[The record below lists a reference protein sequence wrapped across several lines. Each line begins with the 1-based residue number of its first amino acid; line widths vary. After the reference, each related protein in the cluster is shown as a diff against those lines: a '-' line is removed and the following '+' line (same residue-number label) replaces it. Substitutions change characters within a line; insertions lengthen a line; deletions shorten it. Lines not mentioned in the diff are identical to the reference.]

1 MVAVLLI
8 AIGVISLAFGGERP
22 IWDYP
27 HPVLFALA
35 TSFFVAAY
43 TLVDGIAGRMVE
55 NPHVYTLWLFSFLG
69 FPISALALA
78 KHRRFAIALA
88 RVRWKTGL
96 LGGAMSI
103 AAYGLIIWA
112 MTVGNM
118 APVAALRET
127 SVIFAAVLGWVFLR
141 EPYGRLRLVAAAFV
155 AAGAILLRIS

>member
-1 MVAVLLI
+1 
-8 AIGVISLAFGGERP
+8 
-22 IWDYP
+22 
-27 HPVLFALA
+27 
-35 TSFFVAAY
+35 
-43 TLVDGIAGRMVE
+43 
-55 NPHVYTLWLFSFLG
+55 
-69 FPISALALA
+69 
-78 KHRRFAIALA
+78 
-88 RVRWKTGL
+88 
-96 LGGAMSI
+96 MSI